1 MAAYNIN
8 NRLPVRQLSL
18 AEYHQDSLLGRHS
31 DAFLSPTANHTNP
44 YSNTTAHARTTGP
57 TPTYGAPSPVWH
69 RRDPLSATPN
79 ARLTTAGRA
88 PPAAQ
93 LQSHPNANLPACP
106 PHHLRA
112 NIALNTTTNNLAY
125 PSPPSSSPSSGL
137 PSPEQQQQQQQQQP
151 YRCDGCGKTFV
162 NPQTL
167 KRHKLEVTSCPS
179 HVRGGKERFMCCR
192 CYGSF
197 QRRDG
202 LKQHLR
208 ERCGRTALEAEADV
222 EAWYGAGRRR
232 GGGR

>member
-1 MAAYNIN
+1 MDAHNN
-8 NRLPVRQLSL
+8 NRFPVWQLSP
-18 AEYHQDSLLGRHS
+18 AEYHQDSLLSRHS

-44 YSNTTAHARTTGP
+44 YSNTTAHARTADP
-57 TPTYGAPSPVWH
+57 TPTYGAPSPVRH
-69 RRDPLSATPN
+69 RRDPPSAAQN

-93 LQSHPNANLPACP
+93 LQSHPNPNLPVSP
-106 PHHLRA
+106 SHHLRA
-112 NIALNTTTNNLAY
+112 SSALNTTTNNLAY
-125 PSPPSSSPSSGL
+125 PSPPSSSSSSGL
-137 PSPEQQQQQQQQQP
+137 PSPEQQQQQQP

-167 KRHKLEVTSCPS
+167 KRHKLEVASCPS
-179 HVRGGKERFMCCR
+179 HVRGGKERYTCFWCA
-192 CYGSF
+192 GSF

-222 EAWYGAGRRR
+222 DAWYGAGRRR